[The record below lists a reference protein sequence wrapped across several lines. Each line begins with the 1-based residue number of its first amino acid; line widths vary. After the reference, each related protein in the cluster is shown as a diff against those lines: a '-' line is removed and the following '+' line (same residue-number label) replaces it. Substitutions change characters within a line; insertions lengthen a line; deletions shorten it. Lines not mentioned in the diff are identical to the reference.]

1 MEDKIKELDR
11 LQAELRK
18 TNVDTEEDI
27 IKYNRVKELMAEIYD
42 ITRI

>member
-11 LQAELRK
+11 LQAELRG
-18 TNVDTEEDI
+18 TNVDTEENI
-27 IKYNRVKELMAEIYD
+27 IKYNRVKELMTEIYD